1 MVYNKKTTAEE
12 QALIRFLYMEKRYS
26 LREIAGKVGRSAATV
41 MRVLKESHS
50 ASRQSR
56 THANVTYKRRGRPR
70 KLSSREER
78 LLIRALHKLRRT
90 EGNFTVKRLMNEAN
104 ILVSNASVR
113 TVARFLNSQGYFYL
127 QARLLTMTRTYASH
141 LPKRSDKS
149 TTRSYGHKKLL
160 STWTELL
167 LHTKPT
173 HLIKHELLLEGSNKK
188 NQKVSIN
195 IAQGKGVKLDLE
207 ERYSSI

>member
-1 MVYNKKTTAEE
+1 
-12 QALIRFLYMEKRYS
+12 
-26 LREIAGKVGRSAATV
+26 
-41 MRVLKESHS
+41 
-50 ASRQSR
+50 
-56 THANVTYKRRGRPR
+56 
-70 KLSSREER
+70 
-78 LLIRALHKLRRT
+78 
-90 EGNFTVKRLMNEAN
+90 
-104 ILVSNASVR
+104 
-113 TVARFLNSQGYFYL
+113 
-127 QARLLTMTRTYASH
+127 MTRTYASH